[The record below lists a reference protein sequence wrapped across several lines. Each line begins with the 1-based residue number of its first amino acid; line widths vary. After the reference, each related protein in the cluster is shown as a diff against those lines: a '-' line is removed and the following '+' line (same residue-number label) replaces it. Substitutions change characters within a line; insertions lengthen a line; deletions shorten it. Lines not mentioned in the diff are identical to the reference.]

1 MDYAAARQH
10 MIDSQIKTNKVT
22 DPSVIEALAGLPR
35 EAFVAEAQ
43 KKLAYIDR
51 PVAIGA
57 GRRMNEPMVLARL
70 LQTAQ
75 LKGGETAL
83 VVGAGTGYSA
93 AILSRLVKKVV
104 ALESAPELA
113 ERAKA
118 IFVAARNRAMS
129 RWLPAISPQGGRR
142 MGRMT
147 SSWSMARRKSC
158 RTALTAQLADRGRLA
173 VVIKDQGVVGRGT
186 MFVKA
191 DGGFTAGIFDADTE
205 VLPGFT
211 RPQRFVFCALFGLRT
226 PWSLEGIFDET
237 CRAGW
242 RQPPCSPCWRRTSRR
257 RPTISTRP
265 WARPISPIP
274 TLDAAPRA
282 APLHR

>member
-22 DPSVIEALAGLPR
+22 DPSVIEALAALPR
-35 EAFVAEAQ
+35 EAFVADAQ

-57 GRRMNEPMVLARL
+57 GRRMTEPMVLARL
-70 LQTAQ
+70 LQVAQ
-75 LKGGETAL
+75 LKGTETAL

-118 IFVAARNRAMS
+118 ILSQLGIGNVSVVAGDLAAGR
-129 RWLPAISPQGGRR
+129 PADGPYDFILVDGAAEIVPD
-142 MGRMT
+142 
-147 SSWSMARRKSC
+147 
-158 RTALTAQLADRGRLA
+158 ALGAQLADRGRLA

-186 MFVKA
+186 ILVKA
-191 DGGFTAGIFDADTE
+191 DGVISPRAIFDADTE

-211 RPQRFVFCALFGLRT
+211 RPQRFVF
-226 PWSLEGIFDET
+226 
-237 CRAGW
+237 
-242 RQPPCSPCWRRTSRR
+242 
-257 RPTISTRP
+257 
-265 WARPISPIP
+265 
-274 TLDAAPRA
+274 
-282 APLHR
+282 

>member
-22 DPSVIEALAGLPR
+22 DPSVIEALAAVPR

-57 GRRMNEPMVLARL
+57 GRRMTEPMVLARL
-70 LQTAQ
+70 LQVAQ
-75 LKGGETAL
+75 LKLSDTVL

-113 ERAKA
+113 EKAKA
-118 IFVAARNRAMS
+118 ILGGFGIGNVSVVTGDLVAGR
-129 RWLPAISPQGGRR
+129 PADGPYDFILVDGAAEIVPE
-142 MGRMT
+142 
-147 SSWSMARRKSC
+147 
-158 RTALTAQLADRGRLA
+158 ALTAQLADRGRLA
-173 VVIKDQGVVGRGT
+173 VVIKDRDVVGRGT
-186 MFVKA
+186 LFTRA
-191 DGGFTAGIFDADTE
+191 DGVVSQRAIFDADAE

-211 RPQRFVFCALFGLRT
+211 RPQRFVF
-226 PWSLEGIFDET
+226 
-237 CRAGW
+237 
-242 RQPPCSPCWRRTSRR
+242 
-257 RPTISTRP
+257 
-265 WARPISPIP
+265 
-274 TLDAAPRA
+274 
-282 APLHR
+282 

>member
-22 DPSVIEALAGLPR
+22 DPNVIEALASVPR
-35 EAFVAEAQ
+35 EAFVADAQ

-57 GRRMNEPMVLARL
+57 GRRMTEPMVLARL
-70 LQTAQ
+70 LQVAN
-75 LKGGETAL
+75 LKLSDTVL

-93 AILSRLVKKVV
+93 VILARLAKKVV

-118 IFVAARNRAMS
+118 IIGQTGIGNVSVVTGDLAA
-129 RWLPAISPQGGRR
+129 G
-142 MGRMT
+142 
-147 SSWSMARRKSC
+147 
-158 RTALTAQLADRGRLA
+158 RTADGPYDFILVDGAAEIVPEALTGQLADRGRLA

-186 MFVKA
+186 LFTRV
-191 DGGFTAGIFDADTE
+191 DGVVSQRAIFDADAE

-211 RPQRFVFCALFGLRT
+211 RPQRFVF
-226 PWSLEGIFDET
+226 
-237 CRAGW
+237 
-242 RQPPCSPCWRRTSRR
+242 
-257 RPTISTRP
+257 
-265 WARPISPIP
+265 
-274 TLDAAPRA
+274 
-282 APLHR
+282 

>member
-22 DPSVIEALAGLPR
+22 DARVIEALAAVPR
-35 EAFVAEAQ
+35 EAFVADAQ

-57 GRRMNEPMVLARL
+57 GRRMTEPMVLARL
-70 LQTAQ
+70 LQVAQ
-75 LKGGETAL
+75 PKLSETAL
-83 VVGAGTGYSA
+83 IVGAGTGYSA

-118 IFVAARNRAMS
+118 ILSAQGVGNVTVVTGDLAA
-129 RWLPAISPQGGRR
+129 GRP
-142 MGRMT
+142 GDG
-147 SSWSMARRKSC
+147 AYDIILVDGAAEIVPE
-158 RTALTAQLADRGRLA
+158 ALTAQLADRGRLA

-186 MFVKA
+186 LLTKA
-191 DGGFTAGIFDADTE
+191 DGVVTPRAIFDADAE

-211 RPQRFVFCALFGLRT
+211 QPQRFVF
-226 PWSLEGIFDET
+226 
-237 CRAGW
+237 
-242 RQPPCSPCWRRTSRR
+242 
-257 RPTISTRP
+257 
-265 WARPISPIP
+265 
-274 TLDAAPRA
+274 
-282 APLHR
+282 

>member
-22 DPSVIEALAGLPR
+22 DPSVIEALAALPR

-57 GRRMNEPMVLARL
+57 GRRMTEPMVLARL
-70 LQTAQ
+70 LHAAHLQPT
-75 LKGGETAL
+75 ETVL

-113 ERAKA
+113 ARAKA
-118 IFVAARNRAMS
+118 ILAE
-129 RWLPAISPQGGRR
+129 LAISNVSVVAGDLAAGRPAD
-142 MGRMT
+142 GPYDFILVDG
-147 SSWSMARRKSC
+147 AAEIVPE
-158 RTALTAQLADRGRLA
+158 ALTAQLADRGRLA
-173 VVIKDQGVVGRGT
+173 VVIKDQGVGRGT
-186 MFVKA
+186 LCTRA
-191 DGGFTAGIFDADTE
+191 DGVVSQRAIFDADAE

-211 RPQRFVFCALFGLRT
+211 RPQRFVF
-226 PWSLEGIFDET
+226 
-237 CRAGW
+237 
-242 RQPPCSPCWRRTSRR
+242 
-257 RPTISTRP
+257 
-265 WARPISPIP
+265 
-274 TLDAAPRA
+274 
-282 APLHR
+282 

>member
-22 DPSVIEALAGLPR
+22 DPSVIEALAALPR
-35 EAFVAEAQ
+35 EAFVSVAQ

-57 GRRMNEPMVLARL
+57 GRRMTEPMVLARL
-70 LQTAQ
+70 LQVAQ
-75 LKGGETAL
+75 LKGTETAL

-118 IFVAARNRAMS
+118 ILSQLGIGNVSVVAGDLAAGR
-129 RWLPAISPQGGRR
+129 PADGPYDFILVDGAAEIVPD
-142 MGRMT
+142 
-147 SSWSMARRKSC
+147 
-158 RTALTAQLADRGRLA
+158 ALGAQLADRGRLA

-186 MFVKA
+186 ILVKA
-191 DGGFTAGIFDADTE
+191 DGVISQRAIFDADTE

-211 RPQRFVFCALFGLRT
+211 RPQRFVF
-226 PWSLEGIFDET
+226 
-237 CRAGW
+237 
-242 RQPPCSPCWRRTSRR
+242 
-257 RPTISTRP
+257 
-265 WARPISPIP
+265 
-274 TLDAAPRA
+274 
-282 APLHR
+282 